1 MAKKKGKK
9 SKTERHEAL
18 LKDYNKAKN
27 ENLEK
32 LATRMLKNDDKNQQL
47 KEKQID
53 PKFLDLF

>member
-18 LKDYNKAKN
+18 LKDYDKAKN
-27 ENLEK
+27 EQLEK
-32 LATRMLKNDDKNQQL
+32 LATRMLKNDDKTQKL
-47 KEKQID
+47 KEKKVN